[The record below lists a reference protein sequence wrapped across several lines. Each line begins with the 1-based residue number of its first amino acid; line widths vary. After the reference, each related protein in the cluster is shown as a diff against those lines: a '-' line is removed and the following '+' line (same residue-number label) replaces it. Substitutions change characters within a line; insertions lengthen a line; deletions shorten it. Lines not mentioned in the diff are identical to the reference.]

1 MERKFGMR
9 KRNFVMMGAA
19 LLVGLLLEAC
29 SQPPGACVISLGC
42 IDDMTKAKCDV
53 YFDADAAA
61 DDEVE
66 FFEGLS
72 CVDLG
77 FDATQTQVRGILMP

>member
-1 MERKFGMR
+1 MR
-9 KRNFVMMGAA
+9 KRNSVLMGVA

-29 SQPPGACVISLGC
+29 SQPQGACVMNLGC
-42 IDDMTKAKCDV
+42 IDDMTEAKCDV
-53 YFDADAAA
+53 YFDADEE
-61 DDEVE
+61 DDGEVE

-77 FDATQTQVRGILMP
+77 FDAPQTQVRGILMP

>member
-1 MERKFGMR
+1 MK
-9 KRNFVMMGAA
+9 KRNFVLMGVV
-19 LLVGLLLEAC
+19 LLVGLLLEGC
-29 SQPPGACVISLGC
+29 QQPQAACVVNLGC
-42 IDDMTKAKCDV
+42 IDDMTEAKCDV
-53 YFDADAAA
+53 YFDADEED

-77 FDATQTQVRGILMP
+77 FDAPQTQVRGILMP